1 MRRSSCERR
10 YSPPPTLLPGL
21 KKSFENPDP
30 PLVGH
35 NSRGPDL
42 GWAFDLIYC
51 EVLFGDEMASAL
63 AEGFHLPPPEPA
75 REGGAP
81 TAPHGAKCGLHFTL
95 DR

>member
-1 MRRSSCERR
+1 M
-10 YSPPPTLLPGL
+10 
-21 KKSFENPDP
+21 
-30 PLVGH
+30 
-35 NSRGPDL
+35 
-42 GWAFDLIYC
+42 IYC

-63 AEGFHLPPPEPA
+63 AEGFHLPPPQHTPEPA